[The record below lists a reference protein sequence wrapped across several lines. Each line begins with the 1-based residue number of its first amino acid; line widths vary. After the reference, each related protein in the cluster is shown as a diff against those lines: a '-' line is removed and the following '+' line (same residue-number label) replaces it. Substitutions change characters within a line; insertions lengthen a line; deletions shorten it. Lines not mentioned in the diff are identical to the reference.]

1 MLEEV
6 ILCQLKEKR
15 TVGATAKAIEKY
27 KQENDGVAPTVRE
40 LCHIV
45 GVSSTSTMFSY
56 LKELEE
62 RGVISR
68 VNRSPRNIGV
78 N

>member
-1 MLEEV
+1 MSV
-6 ILCQLKEKR
+6 KR
-15 TVGATAKAIEKY
+15 EANIGATAKAIEKY

-40 LCHIV
+40 LCHTV

>member
-1 MLEEV
+1 MSV
-6 ILCQLKEKR
+6 KR
-15 TVGATAKAIEKY
+15 EANIGATAKAIEKY
-27 KQENDGVAPTVRE
+27 TQENDGVAPTVRE